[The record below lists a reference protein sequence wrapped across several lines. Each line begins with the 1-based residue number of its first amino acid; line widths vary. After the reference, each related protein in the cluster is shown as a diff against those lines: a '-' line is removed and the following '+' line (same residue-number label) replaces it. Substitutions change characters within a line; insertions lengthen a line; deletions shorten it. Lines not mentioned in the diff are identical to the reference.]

1 MLPLCFKPE
10 SSIILSL
17 LHQACAKLSCSSGVP
32 ECSSMYLSLYFTLSS
47 IALTGELWWC
57 TLVPIELGFVVSFH
71 QYFHLMSWTSCFPSR
86 VFKASSIFFCL
97 RCWSYRRL
105 AQVHPCILEIKPWI
119 SAHNIIPIDHV
130 VTQSTKIYHFPY
142 TDLSQFLH
150 STSQEHTMQQYQITI
165 LSQAYISNTCT
176 LPMP

>member
-1 MLPLCFKPE
+1 MQSSAVHRGFQSAHLCTYPCTSLYLPLPWPE
-10 SSIILSL
+10 SSGGALW
-17 LHQACAKLSCSSGVP
+17 CP
-32 ECSSMYLSLYFTLSS
+32 LSS
-47 IALTGELWWC
+47 VSSCLFISTSTWC
-57 TLVPIELGFVVSFH
+57 LGLLVFPLGSSK
-71 QYFHLMSWTSCFPSR
+71 HLQF
-86 VFKASSIFFCL
+86 FFCL